1 MTAADPGAAMLPELD
16 DAGAASLLPQR
27 DPRGHKGTHGKLL
40 VLAGSLDYLGAALL
54 VARGAYRA
62 GVGLVRLAV
71 PESLQSLVAGQ
82 VAEATTIGLPEKD
95 VAGEVDAEAALDRL
109 LDLDHD
115 AAVVGPGLRPGLAT
129 VQLVIDYLAA
139 NGESTPAV
147 IDAEALNSLAT
158 VETWWRQVR
167 RPCVLTPHV
176 GELVKLIAVA
186 GDAFDGIPDAEA
198 LRVDDTVRAR
208 TATLAAATWGQV
220 VVLKGART
228 VVAGGVATAS
238 GGGSARA
245 TVAPFMNP
253 ALGTAGTGDV
263 LAGVIGALL
272 AAGLA
277 PFEAACLGVYL
288 HGAAGEVVR
297 ERMGDAG
304 LMASDLPDEI
314 TRVRRRLA
322 TLAERRRTGRRLGF
336 SVGEGGA

>member
-1 MTAADPGAAMLPELD
+1 MIAPDAGAMALPELD

-27 DPRGHKGTHGKLL
+27 DPRGHKGMHGKLL

-62 GVGLVRLAV
+62 GAGLVRLAL
-71 PESLQSLVAGQ
+71 PESLQSLAAGRLP
-82 VAEATTIGLPEKD
+82 EATTIGLPETD
-95 VAGEVDAEAALDRL
+95 VAGEVDAEEALDRL

-129 VQLVIDYLAA
+129 VELVIDYLAA
-139 NGESTPAV
+139 SGESTPAV

-158 VETWWRQVR
+158 VEAWWSQVR
-167 RPCVLTPHV
+167 RPCVLTPHI
-176 GELVKLIAVA
+176 GELVKLITAA
-186 GDAFDGIPDAEA
+186 GDAFEAVPDAEA
-198 LRVDDTVRAR
+198 LRMDDAVRAR
-208 TATLAAATWGQV
+208 TATLAAAAWGQV

-228 VVAGGVATAS
+228 VVAGGAAPAS

-245 TVAPFMNP
+245 MVIPFTNA

-272 AAGLA
+272 AGGLA
-277 PFEAACLGVYL
+277 PFEAACLGAYL
-288 HGAAGEVVR
+288 HGSAAEVVR

-314 TRVRRRLA
+314 ARVRRRL
-322 TLAERRRTGRRLGF
+322 TSMAERRRTGRRLGF